1 MKKRTRKGGVRYSW
15 LSYERTVRPSLNP
28 SSVVL
33 VHPSSIPPMFHLRAN
48 ISCLLSRFRPCMDG
62 QCQTR
67 ARVGVV
73 RTSQQV
79 CITLEHSPVPAAR
92 SSTCTSSSSAP
103 CCVSSHALASRF
115 GCEDQ
120 TSLPAEHDFV
130 SSSASIVEASSDC
143 SECGAV
149 GDTYLSCESAR
160 ETVSR

>member
-15 LSYERTVRPSLNP
+15 LSYERTVRRSLNP

-103 CCVSSHALASRF
+103 CCVSSHALTSRF